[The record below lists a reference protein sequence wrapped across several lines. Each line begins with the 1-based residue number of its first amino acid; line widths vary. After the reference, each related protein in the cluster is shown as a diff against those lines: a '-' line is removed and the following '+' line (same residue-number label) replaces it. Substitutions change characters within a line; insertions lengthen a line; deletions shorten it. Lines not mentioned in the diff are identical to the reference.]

1 MTQKQS
7 INYLR
12 TFLFFFHSTGILI
25 VSFLPIFLKEKGF
38 SSTDIGWI
46 LAIGPFA
53 ALIAEPISGFL
64 SDKYKSI
71 KRVLFICILGMI
83 VSSVGLFQ
91 MNSFFPFMIMA
102 FIFFLFR
109 SPVGALGDS
118 LSQKTADQF
127 GQSFGSIRMWGS
139 VGFAISALVSGM
151 ILSQVGI
158 DKLIYLFLFFCNGSS
173 YHLH

>member
-91 MNSFFPFMIMA
+91 MNSFFPFMIGYGNKDFTVSA
-102 FIFFLFR
+102 NVSFSSFNGLFI
-109 SPVGALGDS
+109 
-118 LSQKTADQF
+118 K
-127 GQSFGSIRMWGS
+127 
-139 VGFAISALVSGM
+139 
-151 ILSQVGI
+151 
-158 DKLIYLFLFFCNGSS
+158 K
-173 YHLH
+173 